1 MNRLKKA
8 ITGKGR
14 WVKLKSS
21 IALVDSTKKDDPN
34 VALDSAKSILE
45 MISKTILKDK
55 GIQFESDS
63 NLGYLVKKA
72 FASLP
77 VFVNLSSKDQARAK
91 SILGS
96 FENVAKLIGEYRNDY
111 GSLSHGRDIQAEKFD
126 KYLADLAISSA
137 DLLASFLIISHG
149 DDLKDRSRVYYEEN
163 DEFNRYIDDSGGD
176 VTVAEISLSP
186 SKSLYT
192 DSNAYKEELLSFI
205 NEKEGLIKELEASEK
220 FVSTRSVCSKLI
232 ELQSYL
238 TEGELKRIVKAGIDN
253 PQVNRIL
260 GHGYT
265 KALFSWILTEK
276 YQVLTTEEKKNLE
289 DAFSNTAY

>member
-1 MNRLKKA
+1 MNRLKRA

-14 WVKLKSS
+14 WDELKSS
-21 IALVDSTKKDDPN
+21 IALVDNTKENDPN
-34 VALDSAKSILE
+34 VALDTAKSILE
-45 MISKTILKDK
+45 RISKTVLNDK
-55 GIQFESDS
+55 GISFKS
-63 NLGYLVKKA
+63 NSSVGYLVKKA
-72 FASLP
+72 FESLP
-77 VFVNLSSKDQARAK
+77 VSAHISSKDLNRAK

-96 FENVAKLIGEYRNDY
+96 FENIARSIGEYRNDY
-111 GSLSHGRDIQAEKFD
+111 GNISHGQDLQAEKFD
-126 KYLADLAISSA
+126 KYLADLAISSV
-137 DLLASFLIISHG
+137 DLLASFLVISHG

-163 DEFNRYIDDSGGD
+163 GEFNEYIDGSSGD
-176 VTVAEISLSP
+176 VTVAGMSLSP

-192 DSNAYKEELLSFI
+192 DIDAYKEALSLFT
-205 NEKEGLIKELEASEK
+205 NEKDKLIKNLEASEN
-220 FVSTRSVCSKLI
+220 FISTRSVCSKII

-238 TEGELKRIVKAGIDN
+238 TEDELKRIVKAGIDN

-260 GHGYT
+260 GNGYT